1 MRCVHACPVKALGEE
16 GYPEG
21 LTDKKACA
29 TRSEALSTR
38 YLSPCGLC
46 IRICP
51 VELTGRSMPGKTRR
65 FTMMRMGAIAYITRH
80 GTMYGRTAGDK
91 NPWSMHKFF
100 TTVSGYSAL
109 CLQGH
114 VLPVSHYR
122 QCRQGN
128 KSCPVVLG

>member
-16 GYPEG
+16 DYPEG

-51 VELTGRSMPGKTRR
+51 VGADREAYAREDPEIYNDKDERYRLTSHGLGPCTVVQR
-65 FTMMRMGAIAYITRH
+65 AIRAR
-80 GTMYGRTAGDK
+80 GPA
-91 NPWSMHKFF
+91 
-100 TTVSGYSAL
+100 
-109 CLQGH
+109 
-114 VLPVSHYR
+114 
-122 QCRQGN
+122 
-128 KSCPVVLG
+128 